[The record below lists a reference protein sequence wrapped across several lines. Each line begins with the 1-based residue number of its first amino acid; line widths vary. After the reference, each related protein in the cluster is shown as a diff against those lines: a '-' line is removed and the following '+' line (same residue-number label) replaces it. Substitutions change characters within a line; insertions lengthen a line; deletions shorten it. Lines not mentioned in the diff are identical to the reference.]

1 MRAISAR
8 CAKRV
13 DDMVNCLL
21 IDKNP
26 LERQVLAQILNSLG
40 LSCEERDGAEQG
52 VVFCHESKPDVV
64 VMEATGLAAAKEFLR
79 LVKLQGHSSRK
90 PVVIFYANKLNLES
104 IGETIIDGAADFIA
118 KPFDRDLLQ
127 FKLEQAGVLKH

>member
-1 MRAISAR
+1 MRKVR
-8 CAKRV
+8 GLQRRV

-26 LERQVLAQILNSLG
+26 KERQRLAQMLCSLG
-40 LSCEERDGAEQG
+40 LSCEEREGADEG
-52 VVFCHESKPDVV
+52 IIFCHESNPDVV
-64 VMEATGLAAAKEFLR
+64 VMEATGVAAAKEFLR
-79 LVKLQGHSSRK
+79 LVKYQGRNTRR

-104 IGETIIDGAADFIA
+104 VGETIIEGAADFLA

-127 FKLEQAGVLKH
+127 FKLEQAGVFQH